1 MLNICYMFGKKKTEI
16 LLKLCVKSVMVLR
29 YFKILTIIKCNINC

>member
-1 MLNICYMFGKKKTEI
+1 MLNICYMFGKKTEI